1 MFEVGRSGVRN
12 VLIFS
17 QDTAVQNQELLAFFA
32 SYRRERFLYCTI
44 LASFGDAEMVE
55 ASESLLRKLCHE
67 PTVFLAD
74 AYNEKLRESLKAL
87 FDGAV
92 ASEPSSVKP
101 LGPLSALEVG
111 QEVDLETIWQEL
123 QLRDGPLIRW
133 ARGSTEI
140 LLSMYKALHKYNY

>member
-1 MFEVGRSGVRN
+1 MFSGRS
-12 VLIFS
+12 LS
-17 QDTAVQNQELLAFFA
+17 A
-32 SYRRERFLYCTI
+32 I
-44 LASFGDAEMVE
+44 LPCFGNAEMVE

-67 PTVFLAD
+67 PTAFLAD
-74 AYNEKLRESLKAL
+74 AYNKQLRESLKAL

-92 ASEPSSVKP
+92 ASEPTSVKP

-111 QEVDLETIWQEL
+111 QEVDLETIWQQL

-140 LLSMYKALHKYNY
+140 LLSMYKALHNYNN